1 MLVMIAFGAVACYLI
16 CGQAGFVGF
25 VSGSAA
31 ACLAFFI
38 NTAFVSRLVRGEV
51 SPRLIIPLVFL
62 KIAAAGFI
70 IYCSLAAGGSAPCI
84 AIGISTSIAA
94 PVLNILSSGKSVAG
108 S

>member
-1 MLVMIAFGAVACYLI
+1 MLVIIAFGAAACYMV
-16 CGQAGFVGF
+16 CGQAGFIGF

-38 NTAFVSRLVRGEV
+38 NTAFVSRLIRGEV
-51 SPRLIIPLVFL
+51 SPRLIVPLVFL

-70 IYCSLAAGGSAPCI
+70 IYCSLAAGGNALCT
-84 AIGISTSIAA
+84 AMGISTSIAA